1 MQVSAMSYAPQFRP
15 SRAAAPEA
23 QQPAVPADG
32 FDSGRDDLRF
42 IFRHTAC
49 GAAIGGIGLG
59 AAVGIGAGLVAGA
72 AGVSLGGAV
81 GAGLLASLPAGIY
94 GGIGGAIIG
103 TGVGMVRLVLR
114 ESQS

>member
-1 MQVSAMSYAPQFRP
+1 MQVHSLSYQPTFRP
-15 SRAAAPEA
+15 SVAQSPAPQ
-23 QQPAVPADG
+23 QQPTVAGDG
-32 FDSGRDDLRF
+32 FDAGRDDLKF
-42 IFRHTAC
+42 IFKHTAC

-72 AGVSLGGAV
+72 AGLSVGGAV

-103 TGVGMVRLVLR
+103 TGVGMVRLILK
-114 ESQS
+114 ES